1 MSQEKII
8 TILKYLAI
16 AWLVMSVVIG
26 LAYIAM
32 FWVVLEIVSQ
42 LGEMAK

>member
-8 TILKYLAI
+8 TILKYLLI
-16 AWLVMSVVIG
+16 AWVAVGIVFG
-26 LAYIAM
+26 LAYLTMI
-32 FWVVLEIVSQ
+32 WIVLEMISQ